1 MSAFEEWNPLH
12 ASHAIER
19 VTARIHFGQSVNEVP
34 WQKIQSEARDRAL
47 QMQLLTENQIQQYD
61 LLINQSESRI
71 EKPRPLGI
79 DLLRLERPDFCSEKL
94 EIRRDSVAL
103 EVFRYV
109 RWAGYAEK
117 VRSLLLPLTE
127 KYLAAVPIKGVQL
140 EYVDRF
146 DAAESGQEP
155 DCGVVI
161 RRDSELVTTKAFRER
176 DPWHCHSGWFEWP
189 EDGIAK
195 RLANVDI
202 DVADIPVPTGGEPVR
217 VIRIRTHLTDFFNQ
231 PRLTPMPNDALTTDF
246 LAHRLERLHDELK
259 ELLRLVLTQAAADSV
274 SLGG

>member
-1 MSAFEEWNPLH
+1 MPAFDEWKPLH

-34 WQKIQSEARDRAL
+34 WQKIQSEARDRAQKL
-47 QMQLLTENQIQQYD
+47 QLHTEKQVQQYG
-61 LLINQSESRI
+61 LFINESESRI

-79 DLLRLERPDFCSEKL
+79 DLLHFERPEFYSEKL
-94 EIRRDSVAL
+94 EIRRDSVAF

-109 RWAGYAEK
+109 RWAGFAEN
-117 VRSLLLPLTE
+117 VRSLLLPLSE

-146 DAAESGQEP
+146 DAEESVQEP
-155 DCGVVI
+155 NCGAVI
-161 RRDSELVTTKAFRER
+161 RRDSELVTTKAFRET

-189 EDGIAK
+189 EEGTVK

-202 DVADIPVPTGGEPVR
+202 DVADIPASTLGEPLR

-231 PRLTPMPNDALTTDF
+231 PRLTPTPNDALTTDY